1 MEHPEE
7 LPKSKSDTAL
17 YDETVSENALNT
29 LAINAHEE
37 DGSVLPDDSL
47 TPADSH
53 SLSRV
58 SSLSGAGS
66 SFQED
71 WEPLTPIDK
80 LTVFDILGNLALPQ
94 KLEKWQQTLTAQ
106 KERVRKQQ
114 EKLRSTSQH
123 ARKKVVGELRKRM
136 PTSEEQLEKYRKLMK
151 DSVERINAKWD
162 DTAAV
167 TAREKVSF
175 IAGVLNVFI
184 SGYLIGAYPHY
195 FSYWFTGQLVYFM
208 PVRYYKYKKIGYH
221 YFLADLCYFVN
232 FLALLSLWVFPHS
245 KRLFL
250 STYCLAYGNNAVAI
264 AMWRNSMVFH
274 SLDKVT
280 RYVGN
285 IIVTFIIRHANSLQA
300 CSYTSCLL

>member
-1 MEHPEE
+1 MEHSGI
-7 LPKSKSDTAL
+7 PKSKSDTAL
-17 YDETVSENALNT
+17 YDENAISDTINT
-29 LAINAHEE
+29 AVNPQDEASLLH
-37 DGSVLPDDSL
+37 DDSL
-47 TPADSH
+47 SPADSQ

-58 SSLSGAGS
+58 SSTSGASS

-71 WEPLTPIDK
+71 WEPLTPLDK
-80 LTVFDILGNLALPQ
+80 VTVFDILGNLALPQ

-123 ARKKVVGELRKRM
+123 ARKKMVGELRKRM
-136 PTSEEQLEKYRKLMK
+136 PTTSEEQLEKYRKLMK
-151 DSVERINAKWD
+151 DSVERINSKWN

-184 SGYLIGAYPHY
+184 SGYLIGACPEY

-280 RYVGN
+280 RYVFTIVS
-285 IIVTFIIRHANSLQA
+285 IICRDS
-300 CSYTSCLL
+300 SC